1 MKHCQVSAQKIIVVN
16 NDITF
21 IPDTKGYKELDK
33 GKNILFVGRIFPQ
46 KGLEFLLDTAQKVIG
61 IDPQVKFLI
70 GGDGIMIPQVVQS
83 IAERE
88 LEKNVLL
95 TGWVNSSVKK
105 QLYKSGDLFVMPSPS
120 EPFGLTALEAIKS
133 GVPVISSKHCGF
145 LDVVPSTPT
154 FEYYDTHKFAEMI
167 LHYIDNKKILQNLLQ
182 TQQKE
187 LSKHKWPDQIAKI
200 LQQI

>member
-1 MKHCQVSAQKIIVVN
+1 
-16 NDITF
+16 
-21 IPDTKGYKELDK
+21 
-33 GKNILFVGRIFPQ
+33 
-46 KGLEFLLDTAQKVIG
+46 
-61 IDPQVKFLI
+61 
-70 GGDGIMIPQVVQS
+70 
-83 IAERE
+83 
-88 LEKNVLL
+88 
-95 TGWVNSSVKK
+95 
-105 QLYKSGDLFVMPSPS
+105 MPSPS